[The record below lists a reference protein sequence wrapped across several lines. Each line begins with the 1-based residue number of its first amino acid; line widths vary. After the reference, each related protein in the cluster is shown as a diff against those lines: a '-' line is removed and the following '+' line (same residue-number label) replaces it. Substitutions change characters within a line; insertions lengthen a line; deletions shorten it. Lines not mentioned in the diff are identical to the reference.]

1 MVKMAIFLT
10 KFSIRFVVCLRVV
23 FVTHF
28 ISPQLY
34 CLQTEK
40 PFCFPNNTC
49 LFCWGFFKLGL
60 GVCEPEARNGA
71 SKPRGNTCMHCCSR
85 VAVCTA
91 RSRLSARSLPLV
103 CCSTSSSTERWV
115 TSPEGLSR
123 SVRESRRGGCT
134 KANWLHWKRAQSLTA
149 NFFPKYWS

>member
-1 MVKMAIFLT
+1 MVKMAIFPT
-10 KFSIRFVVCLRVV
+10 KYSIRFVVCLRVV

-40 PFCFPNNTC
+40 LFCFPNITC

-71 SKPRGNTCMHCCSR
+71 SKPQ
-85 VAVCTA
+85 VILVCTA
-91 RSRLSARSLPLV
+91 AHEWPFALHVHASLPGV
-103 CCSTSSSTERWV
+103 CRWCAAAH
-115 TSPEGLSR
+115 PPQQRDE
-123 SVRESRRGGCT
+123 
-134 KANWLHWKRAQSLTA
+134 
-149 NFFPKYWS
+149 